1 MGLRRNIMQNTKMKR
16 GQGTTEYLIILAIV
30 IVIALVVVGVLG
42 GIPSLGAGVSESTS
56 KTYWM
61 GTSPLAIIESVITT
75 TTGTMVVKNL
85 TAGTIT
91 LDDVN
96 WNGTMAGLTDV
107 TIGAGATVNV
117 TNTDFICTTRG
128 QSFSKTVAL
137 KYDTVNISGQFF
149 TGIQPLVGQCQ

>member
-1 MGLRRNIMQNTKMKR
+1 MLFKKGR

-42 GIPSLGAGVSESTS
+42 GFPSLGAGVSEGTS

-61 GTSPLAIIESVITT
+61 GTSPLAITEYSVST
-75 TTGTMVVKNL
+75 TTGTLVVKNM
-85 TAGTIT
+85 TASAIT

-96 WNGTMAGLTDV
+96 YNGAMASLTDV
-107 TIGAGATVNV
+107 VIGAGATVNV
-117 TNTDFICTTRG
+117 TDTDFTCSTRG
-128 QSFSKTVAL
+128 QVYTKTIAL
-137 KYDTVNISGQFF
+137 KYNTTNLSGQFF